1 MATQAR
7 NTQGGA
13 TVAYDFNQGTSAPGN
28 KGLYRENDRYV
39 FNTEYTP

>member
-7 NTQGGA
+7 APQGSA
-13 TVAYDFNQGTSAPGN
+13 TVAYDFNQGTSASGN

-39 FNTEYTP
+39 Y